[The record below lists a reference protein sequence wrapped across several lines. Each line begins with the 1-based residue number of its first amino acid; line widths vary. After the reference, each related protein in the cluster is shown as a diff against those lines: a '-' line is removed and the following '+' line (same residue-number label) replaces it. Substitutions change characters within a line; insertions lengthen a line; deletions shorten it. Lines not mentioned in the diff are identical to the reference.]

1 MKDPRNFLTW
11 VDMDRITRGL
21 SSPELDGENVRG
33 RIREY
38 LALVR
43 VTARCARFMVAE
55 GVKAYFSS
63 LEVDEYVRFGLMAV
77 EALLSALPTEPVEQF
92 LESKGFFRR

>member
-1 MKDPRNFLTW
+1 MRDRRNFLTW
-11 VDMDRITRGL
+11 IDLDRITKGL

-43 VTARCARFMVAE
+43 VTARCARFMIAE
-55 GVKAYFSS
+55 GVRAYFSN
-63 LEVDEYVRFGLMAV
+63 LEIDEFIRFGLMAI
-77 EALLSALPTEPVEQF
+77 EALLSALPSEPVEQF

>member
-1 MKDPRNFLTW
+1 VSGKINFLTW
-11 VDMDRITRGL
+11 IDLDRITRGMT
-21 SSPELDGENVRG
+21 SPELEGDVRT
-33 RIREY
+33 RIREF

-43 VTARCARFMVAE
+43 VTARCARFTVAE
-55 GVKAYFSS
+55 GVRAYFSNV
-63 LEVDEYVRFGLMAV
+63 ETEDFIRFALQAI